1 MSLHSLSKDITGKKL
16 AWKWRINQRIA
27 FSGWRRQRRDLCTHL
42 FLVKRGHPTSSTL
55 ISAVHAECASQFLF
69 FFHSIFFFISIIS
82 CSFPAAFSCTACH
95 SPLSSVWSLS
105 SSAPW
110 KRSAS
115 WQKCTSAHTR
125 PYSLQKGQSIWIFL
139 FQAAPR
145 WHGERKKKHK
155 TGSVWQKPLLFI
167 DWETRMTE
175 WLTHLH

>member
-1 MSLHSLSKDITGKKL
+1 MKNKSKNCVFRVKATK
-16 AWKWRINQRIA
+16 AR
-27 FSGWRRQRRDLCTHL
+27 
-42 FLVKRGHPTSSTL
+42 LVHTL
-55 ISAVHAECASQFLF
+55 ISGKKGSPNFLHTHLCGSCWVCVAISF
-69 FFHSIFFFISIIS
+69 FFPFYFFFISIIS